1 MAKGKAVPMLGN
13 DYYHPESDVRT
24 LMEAHHIRSDKKRH
38 AAAMAHAKTR
48 LAAMQKV
55 AHPDDETVEKM
66 PDNEKGEK

>member
-1 MAKGKAVPMLGN
+1 MAKNKAVPMMGN
-13 DYYHPESDVRT
+13 DYHPESDVRT

-55 AHPDDETVEKM
+55 ADDESVEKM
-66 PDNEKGEK
+66 PDNERAEGEK